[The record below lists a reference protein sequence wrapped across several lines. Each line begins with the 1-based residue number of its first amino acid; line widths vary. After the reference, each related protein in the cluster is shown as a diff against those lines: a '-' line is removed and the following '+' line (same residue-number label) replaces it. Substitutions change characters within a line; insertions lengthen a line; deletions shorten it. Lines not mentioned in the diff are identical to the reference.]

1 MDSRVKCG
9 PFEFDRRTQTV
20 RRDGI
25 ALPALGNRAAALLEA
40 LLRRPGEILTK
51 TELLD
56 AAWSGAAVE
65 EGNLTVQIANLR
77 KALGPAPDG
86 SDWIATVHRV
96 GYRFHVPAVSPG
108 AGIQAEAGAIAV
120 LPFVNIGVDPAHAQ
134 FGDGLAEDIIT
145 ALLKTGG
152 LTVIARNSSFAYRG
166 TDIDLRHV
174 GEELDVRHLV
184 TGSVRT
190 IGTRAR
196 IGVQLADARTG
207 AQLWAET
214 YDRELGDIFGV
225 QDDVTARVA
234 DGVCTTLGLATAE
247 VVRKGGTRDA
257 QALDLYRRGRAIVED
272 LQTSAERNAEA
283 RALLE
288 QAIAR
293 DPEFADALVYLT
305 ITHLTD
311 FSNDWGTNQAS
322 LDLARASANAA
333 IAASPESGSGH
344 GIRSVVAAFDFDP
357 ELQDR
362 ESAYAL
368 ALDPNQVFHRACYLV
383 DTGEP
388 EQAIPLFE
396 RAIRINPATTALG
409 MHYLARAYLHA
420 ERYQTAAAIFRARI
434 ALVPNTDM
442 SRALLCVALGHLGE
456 VEEAQ
461 RVWDELMAINPR
473 YSLEQRLRRIR
484 SGDPDADERKR
495 EGLRKAG
502 LPAT

>member
-1 MDSRVKCG
+1 VDARLRCG

-56 AAWSGAAVE
+56 AAWSGVAVE
-65 EGNLTVQIANLR
+65 EANLTVQIANLR
-77 KALGPAPDG
+77 KALGPASNG
-86 SDWIATVHRV
+86 SEWITTVHRV
-96 GYRFHVPAVSPG
+96 GYRFDVPAASSRTS
-108 AGIQAEAGAIAV
+108 AQKEASAIAV
-120 LPFVNIGVDPAHAQ
+120 LPFVNIGVDPAYAQ

-145 ALLKTGG
+145 ALLKTGD

-166 TDIDLRHV
+166 ANIDLSNV
-174 GEELDVRHLV
+174 GEELDVHHVV

-190 IGTRAR
+190 VGTRAR
-196 IGVQLADARTG
+196 IGVRLAEPRTG

-214 YDRELGDIFGV
+214 YDRELGDIFSV
-225 QDDVTARVA
+225 QDDVTAKVA
-234 DGVCTTLGLATAE
+234 DAVVTALGLAAAP
-247 VVRKGGTRDA
+247 VVSKGGTRNA
-257 QALDLYRRGRAIVED
+257 RALDLYRRGRAIIED
-272 LQTSAERNAEA
+272 LETSAERNAEA
-283 RALLE
+283 RAFLE
-288 QAIAR
+288 QAIAC
-293 DPEFADALVYLT
+293 DPHFADALVYLT

-322 LDLARASANAA
+322 LDLARASADAA
-333 IAASPESGSGH
+333 IAASPETGSGH

-357 ELQDR
+357 DLQDR
-362 ESAYAL
+362 ESACAL

-383 DTGEP
+383 DRGEP
-388 EQAIPLFE
+388 ERAIPLFE

-409 MHYLARAYLHA
+409 LHYLARAYLHA

-434 ALVPNTDM
+434 SLVPNTDM

-456 VEEAQ
+456 VEEAK
-461 RVWDELMAINPR
+461 RVWAELMAINPR

-484 SGDPDADERKR
+484 SGDPQADDRKR

-502 LPAT
+502 LPVA